1 MHLGHR
7 LEVPRCCDARMH
19 RGAMSRG
26 AMSTLER
33 SIPWM
38 HSVGGAIERRW
49 PSGDGAQMEQERNL
63 LLAEHNR
70 NDSAPHEA
78 NIHPTD
84 PPGWASS
91 LFFREGCE
99 RRSSGS
105 ATPIRPVRANGKE
118 SCVLFRYL
126 RFNSGRFSW
135 HFALRVLGCTSLY
148 SSPLALWH
156 SGAFVPTAHSPFAS

>member
-1 MHLGHR
+1 MHRGAMSR
-7 LEVPRCCDARMH
+7 GAMSRGAMSRGAMS

-26 AMSTLER
+26 AMSTLEM

-38 HSVGGAIERRW
+38 HSGAAQS
-49 PSGDGAQMEQERNL
+49 SGDGAQMEQERNL

-84 PPGWASS
+84 PPGRASS
-91 LFFREGCE
+91 LFFREGCK
-99 RRSSGS
+99 RRSPVS
-105 ATPIRPVRANGKE
+105 ATSIRRIRGNGKE
-118 SCVLFRYL
+118 SCGLFRYL
-126 RFNSGRFSW
+126 PFNSGHFSW
-135 HFALRVLGCTSLY
+135 HFALSVLGCT
-148 SSPLALWH
+148 PLHPPLFALWH